1 MKASLSSFHVNVNNP
16 KMRRQNVSTW
26 LEEISR
32 RDLFVNITIQKV
44 PANLLKEFMDKVV
57 NPAYPGG
64 VGAAIKD
71 LMTKAVQEAK

>member
-1 MKASLSSFHVNVNNP
+1 MSV
-16 KMRRQNVSTW
+16 W

-32 RDLFVNITIQKV
+32 RDLFVNITIQKI

-57 NPAYPGG
+57 NPTYPGG
-64 VGAAIKD
+64 IGAAIKG